1 MIAMVPFAEKSAS
14 QVTPATAA
22 YIAADAEF
30 QVINRRVMSRPLGT
44 GLRLETPESRNEF
57 KVLLRRMNE
66 LKCAATHY
74 YPHCGAET
82 EGLLSTLDGKFLR
95 PSDWYEN
102 YCPTCKAEQD
112 ELTMDN

>member
-1 MIAMVPFAEKSAS
+1 MIATVPFAEKSTS

-57 KVLLRRMNE
+57 EVLLHRMNE
-66 LKCAATHY
+66 LKRAATHY
-74 YPHCGAET
+74 CPRCGAET
-82 EGLLSTLDGKFLR
+82 AGLLSTPDSKSLR
-95 PSDWYEN
+95 QFDWYVN
-102 YCPTCKAEQD
+102 YCPTCKEEED
-112 ELTMDN
+112 ELTMYN